1 MVQNQSMPLGVDFL
15 LPRGMAVLKFLL
27 VTTVL
32 MFTTAAL
39 AQSPCQSVNDIHR
52 NLNRIVDRIE
62 LVPPDEANYIRAEK
76 VKTLEQQN
84 RGRFN
89 AVYNRRFY
97 AATEFHN
104 DAAVVIQNVVAAEGA
119 TSSKDVASYLIV
131 VLSRLS
137 DLKSSMDDFIQADSK
152 RQQPTLSPEDKSNLS
167 YDITAL
173 KGLTTNI
180 LQCVVRR
187 L

>member
-1 MVQNQSMPLGVDFL
+1 
-15 LPRGMAVLKFLL
+15 MAVLKFLL

-52 NLNRIVDRIE
+52 SLTRIIDRVE
-62 LVPPDEANYIRAEK
+62 LAPPDEANYIRTEK
-76 VKTLEQQN
+76 AKALEQQN

-104 DAAVVIQNVVAAEGA
+104 DAAVVMQNVVAAEGA
-119 TSSKDVASYLIV
+119 SSTKEAASYLIV

-152 RQQPTLSPEDKSNLS
+152 RQQPTLSSEDKGNLS
-167 YDITAL
+167 YEITGL